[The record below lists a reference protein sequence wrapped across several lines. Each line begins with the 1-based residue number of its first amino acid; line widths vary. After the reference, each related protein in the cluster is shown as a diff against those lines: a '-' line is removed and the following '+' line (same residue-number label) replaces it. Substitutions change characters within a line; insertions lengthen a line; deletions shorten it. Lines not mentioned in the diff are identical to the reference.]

1 MLQAVDLTKSYT
13 SQRLFDN
20 VTFTLSKGEK
30 VGLVGR
36 NGSGKSTLFKLILH
50 EEEPDTGKIVT
61 PIHYRVGALKQHLKF
76 THATAVE
83 EVCSVLPPDEAHEHY
98 RAEKILSGLGFAQND
113 WGRSPLV
120 FSGGFQIRI
129 CLAKLLIDPPDLLLL
144 DEPTNYL
151 DIISIRWLKNFL
163 RAFSGEVILITHDR
177 GFMDDVITHTMG
189 IHRNK
194 IIKTL
199 GTTEKYY
206 SLLAEEEELYVKQ
219 QQKQAQTVKH
229 MQNYIDRF
237 RASARRAS
245 QAQVRIKRLA
255 KMQDLVDLEQED
267 ALRFRF
273 NTRECPGKVLLE
285 INNYAFAYPDMAQ
298 DLIRKFG
305 LVIRKNDRIAIIG
318 KNGTGKSTLLNLLA
332 GELVP
337 HDGTSQAHPLTEK
350 AFFGQMNIDRLNENN
365 TVEDEVALGNPLLSY
380 NQIKSICGL
389 MMFDHDFS
397 TKRIRV
403 LSGGERSRVLLGK
416 ILANPVNLLL
426 LDEPTNHLDQESI
439 EGLLQGLEVFEGA
452 VLMVTHSEMILQ
464 RFAKRLIV
472 FQNDEILVFEGT
484 YDDFLRRV
492 GWSTENTQ
500 ENGDET
506 QGRLSKKEIRQ
517 QRAKQLTQKSRV
529 LKPLQTQVNK
539 LEHQILKLEKEV
551 NAATQH
557 LIEASASNDVPKQVR
572 LSKKLKQDE
581 TQIEILYSE
590 LDQVTRE
597 YESALAELDE

>member
-1 MLQAVDLTKSYT
+1 
-13 SQRLFDN
+13 
-20 VTFTLSKGEK
+20 
-30 VGLVGR
+30 
-36 NGSGKSTLFKLILH
+36 
-50 EEEPDTGKIVT
+50 
-61 PIHYRVGALKQHLKF
+61 
-76 THATAVE
+76 
-83 EVCSVLPPDEAHEHY
+83 
-98 RAEKILSGLGFAQND
+98 
-113 WGRSPLV
+113 
-120 FSGGFQIRI
+120 
-129 CLAKLLIDPPDLLLL
+129 
-144 DEPTNYL
+144 
-151 DIISIRWLKNFL
+151 
-163 RAFSGEVILITHDR
+163 
-177 GFMDDVITHTMG
+177 
-189 IHRNK
+189 
-194 IIKTL
+194 
-199 GTTEKYY
+199 
-206 SLLAEEEELYVKQ
+206 
-219 QQKQAQTVKH
+219 
-229 MQNYIDRF
+229 
-237 RASARRAS
+237 
-245 QAQVRIKRLA
+245 
-255 KMQDLVDLEQED
+255 
-267 ALRFRF
+267 
-273 NTRECPGKVLLE
+273 
-285 INNYAFAYPDMAQ
+285 
-298 DLIRKFG
+298 
-305 LVIRKNDRIAIIG
+305 
-318 KNGTGKSTLLNLLA
+318 
-332 GELVP
+332 
-337 HDGTSQAHPLTEK
+337 
-350 AFFGQMNIDRLNENN
+350 
-365 TVEDEVALGNPLLSY
+365 
-380 NQIKSICGL
+380 
-389 MMFDHDFS
+389 
-397 TKRIRV
+397 